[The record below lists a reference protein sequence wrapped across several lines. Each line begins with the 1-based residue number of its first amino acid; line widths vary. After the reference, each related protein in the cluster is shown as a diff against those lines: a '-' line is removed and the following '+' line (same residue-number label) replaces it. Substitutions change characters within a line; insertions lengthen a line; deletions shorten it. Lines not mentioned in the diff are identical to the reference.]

1 MCTENKHTQTIDIAI
16 GPIGIAADI
25 ANPNKSNIGGIKK
38 LKSVILKL
46 KNRYYYQNYLIY
58 WYC

>member
-25 ANPNKSNIGGIKK
+25 ANPNKSKICGNKKIKK
-38 LKSVILKL
+38 SNISSQIKVI
-46 KNRYYYQNYLIY
+46 N
-58 WYC
+58 